1 MQAIWKRLYKT
12 SSGVDAG
19 TLYQLRNLLQRRSV
33 TKKIKCD
40 PTAGEDFFLCVVDA
54 HIVLAAMN
62 IFGMLNIEDKPSTN
76 LHIFQQGKEKPN
88 TLVSF
93 IKDNLIEKFVDM
105 TWPCTSESD
114 PSQQDYIRNYASEV
128 ITLGLFYK
136 EYNDAIREGDGERIL
151 RCWRYL
157 LLIFKASDKRK
168 YSVEA
173 IHLLAQHHFLFSKRM
188 AQQLIWSRTV
198 NIHGK
203 SGKNISLDLHMEHLN
218 KKCKQAISHLGA
230 NVAGGTI
237 ERVGR
242 SLKNLTDIQLQY
254 DKTLVY
260 PLSQDIIQG
269 GKHPK
274 ILEWHC
280 NNYRMLRFFQKFH
293 NGSIRSFLN
302 FEETLCNQL
311 IRRN

>member
-1 MQAIWKRLYKT
+1 M
-12 SSGVDAG
+12 
-19 TLYQLRNLLQRRSV
+19 
-33 TKKIKCD
+33 
-40 PTAGEDFFLCVVDA
+40 DA